1 MSCTWPC
8 GDLELEM
15 LAWRERLIKEVGGGR
30 SSVLVDWQR
39 KDVLVVSHH
48 LSLGIS
54 NPGRGS
60 LSRMSKVPPN
70 AETS

>member
-1 MSCTWPC
+1 M
-8 GDLELEM
+8 
-15 LAWRERLIKEVGGGR
+15 GGGR

>member
-1 MSCTWPC
+1 M
-8 GDLELEM
+8 
-15 LAWRERLIKEVGGGR
+15 GGGR

-60 LSRMSKVPPN
+60 LCRMSKVPPN

>member
-1 MSCTWPC
+1 M
-8 GDLELEM
+8 GE
-15 LAWRERLIKEVGGGR
+15 GR
-30 SSVLVDWQR
+30 SSVLVDWQM
-39 KDVLVVSHH
+39 KDVLLGSHH

-70 AETS
+70 AKTS